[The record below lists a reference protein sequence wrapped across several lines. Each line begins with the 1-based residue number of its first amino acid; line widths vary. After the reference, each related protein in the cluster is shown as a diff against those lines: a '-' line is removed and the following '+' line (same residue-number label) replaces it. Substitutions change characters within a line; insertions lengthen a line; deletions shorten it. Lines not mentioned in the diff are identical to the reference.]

1 MGDRGTSDRPGRHTT
16 LGVQD
21 GLAASYLEKKS
32 SSEPE
37 LNAALKEPQQQY
49 WTTFGRGFPPGVTVD
64 ELFHYR
70 RRRAPGHLRPQDN
83 LHPEGGTLK
92 ALKSEYRRCFH
103 THDLTFDKENESS
116 NANSLSKKRQQYP
129 LDSLKLEGEFFLQPE
144 YFDTFVDFPRQRPF
158 PTRPRTQIHISNDD
172 INAERMSESITQYV
186 CHPGANRAELARIP
200 TSLRSEGEM
209 LMESEFSSSYIIY
222 KGSQR
227 AESAR
232 RNTSLKMEGGME
244 STTENMEKFVK
255 YISPKKSELARRTS
269 NLRMEGDME
278 KISEIRAKYI
288 GFVCPK
294 RAVLMRRPT
303 SLHLEGDIERNTEKR
318 AQFIEFLKVK
328 RTEISK
334 HTSNLKLEGELEH
347 RPEYRDFFI
356 DFPRARPLIHRPICN
371 LKPEG
376 IIENMTEKRAQFVEY
391 LLSQC
396 SRSEIMKMPSS
407 LKIEGEQEY
416 KSEYR
421 EIYTNFPRER
431 PTIAKQREGNLK
443 LEGDIDLMTE
453 TNSQFVNN
461 PGSQQSEIA
470 AGERV
475 KSQQCTDSLISL
487 PHNKVTERNL
497 EADFSDKAYEVK
509 LSTKIPVSFGKLQ
522 TPNFN
527 IAKKFDTRPEHE
539 HSQNI
544 FYKDSS
550 VVNAYQHQLGHTVSN
565 DCSKPSKLINDSL
578 IRPDTRKG
586 LFNLYSRDKCME
598 PNNPKVILS
607 RNPGTRV
614 SPRIEVCDPRSVDP
628 SGEAAFHVLGTTGY
642 RTRTENVDK
651 SVKFGF
657 LNSTNS
663 RFQESRRNLP
673 AQGGAVFLTN
683 SEIQLCLRY
692 REAFSPHPVSS
703 HKLPVIGSLVYCESD
718 PLELAATEVA

>member
-1 MGDRGTSDRPGRHTT
+1 MEATLDIIAHIGGHTGKGVTLICSGLLVMRDKIPDGPGRHTT

-49 WTTFGRGFPPGVTVD
+49 WTTFGHGFPPGVTVD

-83 LHPEGGTLK
+83 LHPEEGTLK

-116 NANSLSKKRQQYP
+116 NANSLGKKRQQYP

-144 YFDTFVDFPRQRPF
+144 YFDTFVDFPRHRPF

-172 INAERMSESITQYV
+172 INAEKMSESITQYV

-227 AESAR
+227 AELAR

-255 YISPKKSELARRTS
+255 YISPKKSELVRRTS

-334 HTSNLKLEGELEH
+334 PTSNLKLEGELEH

-416 KSEYR
+416 KPEYR

-461 PGSQQSEIA
+461 PVSQQSEIA
-470 AGERV
+470 A
-475 KSQQCTDSLISL
+475 
-487 PHNKVTERNL
+487 
-497 EADFSDKAYEVK
+497 
-509 LSTKIPVSFGKLQ
+509 
-522 TPNFN
+522 
-527 IAKKFDTRPEHE
+527 
-539 HSQNI
+539 
-544 FYKDSS
+544 
-550 VVNAYQHQLGHTVSN
+550 VSN

-578 IRPDTRKG
+578 IRPDTSKG
-586 LFNLYSRDKCME
+586 LFNLYSRDMCME

-614 SPRIEVCDPRSVDP
+614 SPRIEVCDPRSVGP
-628 SGEAAFHVLGTTGY
+628 SGEAAFHVLGTTGH

-657 LNSTNS
+657 LNSANTRYIDSASFSSSSTSNDGRPIS
-663 RFQESRRNLP
+663 P
-673 AQGGAVFLTN
+673 
-683 SEIQLCLRY
+683 RY
-692 REAFSPHPVSS
+692 RLMV
-703 HKLPVIGSLVYCESD
+703 D
-718 PLELAATEVA
+718 PAAATGDFTQPSGHSEYKILAVD

>member
-1 MGDRGTSDRPGRHTT
+1 MTSVVWRPLEPGIPGTRPPHSALGTAQPGRPTT

-21 GLAASYLEKKS
+21 GLATSYLEKKS

-83 LHPEGGTLK
+83 LHPEEGTLK

-103 THDLTFDKENESS
+103 PHDLTLDKENESS
-116 NANSLSKKRQQYP
+116 NANSLGKKRQQCP

-172 INAERMSESITQYV
+172 INAEKLSESITQYV
-186 CHPGANRAELARIP
+186 CHPGANKAELARIP

-227 AESAR
+227 AELAR

-303 SLHLEGDIERNTEKR
+303 SLHLEGNIERNTEKR

-334 HTSNLKLEGELEH
+334 PTSNLKLEGELEH
-347 RPEYRDFFI
+347 RPEYKDFFI
-356 DFPRARPLIHRPICN
+356 DFPRARPLIHQPICN

-376 IIENMTEKRAQFVEY
+376 IMENMTEKRAQFVEY

-396 SRSEIMKMPSS
+396 SRSEIVNMPSS

-416 KSEYR
+416 RPEYR
-421 EIYTNFPRER
+421 ESYTNFPRER
-431 PTIAKQREGNLK
+431 PIIAKQREGNLK

-461 PGSQQSEIA
+461 PVSQQSEIA

-475 KSQQCTDSLISL
+475 KSQCTDSLINL
-487 PHNKVTERNL
+487 PNNKEIERNL
-497 EADFSDKAYEVK
+497 EDNFSANASEVK
-509 LSTKIPVSFGKLQ
+509 LSTKIPVSFDQLHTQ
-522 TPNFN
+522 NFN
-527 IAKKFDTRPEHE
+527 IGKKFDTRPDHE

-544 FYKDSS
+544 FHKDSS
-550 VVNAYQHQLGHTVSN
+550 VVNTYQRQLGHTVSN
-565 DCSKPSKLINDSL
+565 DCSKPSKLINDSF

-586 LFNLYSRDKCME
+586 LFNLHSRDKCME
-598 PNNPKVILS
+598 PNNPKVILP

-614 SPRIEVCDPRSVDP
+614 SPRIEGCDPRSVDP
-628 SGEAAFHVLGTTGY
+628 SGEAAFHVLGTTGH
-642 RTRTENVDK
+642 RTSTENVDK

-657 LNSTNS
+657 LNSANTSGQGEPYAGTISSFIESVAVELKS
-663 RFQESRRNLP
+663 R
-673 AQGGAVFLTN
+673 T
-683 SEIQLCLRY
+683 
-692 REAFSPHPVSS
+692 
-703 HKLPVIGSLVYCESD
+703 K
-718 PLELAATEVA
+718 